1 MTHMI
6 KKIKSCPSCE
16 QEMVISELKCP
27 KCDLRVKKDISLCPF
42 CLLNEDDYEFLLVF
56 LRTQGRITDM
66 EKALNTSYPTIK
78 SKIDDLLKSLKLSPL
93 VEADDPIEALSRG
106 KISVDEAVGIL
117 KQRRKK

>member
-1 MTHMI
+1 
-6 KKIKSCPSCE
+6 
-16 QEMVISELKCP
+16 
-27 KCDLRVKKDISLCPF
+27 
-42 CLLNEDDYEFLLVF
+42 
-56 LRTQGRITDM
+56 M